1 MPTLSE
7 TSVEGLHEPLS
18 PVLEKRLRR
27 AVLDHTATEH
37 RRSFLALVHLGIPG
51 GKEVAHAHRED
62 EPTDH
67 WLRTDIIH
75 SMRRRVGV
83 PDPIVWLTRPA
94 EAKPETVGAVGLE
107 VEDVDL
113 RWLAAARA
121 AFREIGT
128 PLTYIV
134 VTRNAWVDPRS
145 GLSRR
150 WKRLRYRND

>member
-1 MPTLSE
+1 MASLSVLSE

-18 PVLEKRLRR
+18 PVIEKRLRR

-37 RRSFLALVHLGIPG
+37 RRSFLPLVHLGIPG

-62 EPTDH
+62 EPTDP
-67 WLRTDIIH
+67 WLRADIIH

-83 PDPIVWLTRPA
+83 PDPIVWLTRA
-94 EAKPETVGAVGLE
+94 GSTE

-113 RWLAAARA
+113 RWLAAARQ
-121 AFREIGT
+121 AFREIDA
-128 PLTYIV
+128 PLTYVV

-145 GLSRR
+145 GMSRR

>member
-1 MPTLSE
+1 MATLSAPSD

-51 GKEVAHAHRED
+51 SKEVAHAHRED
-62 EPTDH
+62 EPTDP
-67 WLRTDIIH
+67 WLRADIIH

-83 PDPIVWLTRPA
+83 PDPIVWLTRA
-94 EAKPETVGAVGLE
+94 GGLE
-107 VEDVDL
+107 IEDVDL
-113 RWLAAARA
+113 RWLSAARQS
-121 AFREIGT
+121 FREVGA
-128 PLTYIV
+128 PLTYVV

-145 GLSRR
+145 GVSRR